1 MDMNLR
7 KYWEILEDRRVW
19 QAVVHGVAKR
29 KDFTTEQNQQQTV
42 IETFQLLFIFK
53 LSLFF
58 LEMEITDR
66 TFFLLPSHY

>member
-29 KDFTTEQNQQQTV
+29 KDLTTEQKQQQTV
-42 IETFQLLFIFK
+42 IKTFQLLFIFK

>member
-19 QAVVHGVAKR
+19 QAVVHGVAKW
-29 KDFTTEQNQQQTV
+29 KDLTTEQKQQQTV
-42 IETFQLLFIFK
+42 IKTFQLLFIFK

>member
-29 KDFTTEQNQQQTV
+29 KDFTTEQNQQQQV
-42 IETFQLLFIFK
+42 IYPINQVTSIVYLLKI
-53 LSLFF
+53 
-58 LEMEITDR
+58 
-66 TFFLLPSHY
+66 